1 MFRNNKQIHQYSL
14 TMKSLNEKLGNA
26 KNKAAALL
34 GDRDKTVRLLD
45 ASRSLLSRGVDPLDA
60 KGMTG
65 RLLALIRM
73 VRCWVNREYR
83 DVPWQTLVLVTASLV
98 YLVTPVDAIPD
109 FIPILGFTDDVAI
122 ISAVIASVGRDLERF
137 LQWEKDST
145 KQVPE
150 PNTYSSGDTA

>member
-1 MFRNNKQIHQYSL
+1 
-14 TMKSLNEKLGNA
+14 MKSLSEKLGNA
-26 KNKAAALL
+26 KSKAASLL
-34 GDRDKTVRLLD
+34 GDREKTMRLLD

-65 RLLALIRM
+65 RLLSLIRM
-73 VRCWVNREYR
+73 VRCWVNREYK

-98 YLVTPVDAIPD
+98 YLVTPVDAMPD

-137 LQWEKDST
+137 LDWEKAST
-145 KQVPE
+145 AQAQVLEPE
-150 PNTYSSGDTA
+150 PETDESA